1 MKNKL
6 YKKQREKGTIRVG
19 EVMFV
24 VTGEE
29 YAQYYAELERKKYIR
44 RQEKGRNISFE
55 LAIKDGLPI
64 DILSGTPPISIEEE
78 AIKNILIE
86 RMLKAIGQLE
96 KTDRSLIQLLFFNG
110 ISLRELSKKTSIPL
124 MTLHDRRVRILKKL
138 KKIIGF

>member
-24 VTGEE
+24 VTGDE

-44 RQEKGRNISFE
+44 RQEKGRSISFE

-64 DILSGTPPISIEEE
+64 DILSGIPPVSIEEE

-96 KTDRSLIQLLFFNG
+96 ETDRSLIQLLFFNG
-110 ISLRELSKKTSIPL
+110 VSLRELSRRTSIPL
-124 MTLHDRRVRILKKL
+124 TTLHRNRVRILKKI
-138 KKIIGF
+138 KKLMGF